1 MVVAAGD
8 DDDDRLTLTL
18 APSPAPLRRLELRRP
33 PGGGGASPPPHL
45 PAAVVAGLGCW
56 ALARVAARDGGCV
69 PAALSA
75 AAAAP
80 RLLTL
85 HLTHCS
91 LTSLPDAVTQL
102 NSLTELR
109 VCHNKLAALPP
120 NLGALTR
127 LRRLHADSNQ
137 LATLPPS
144 ITALADLTELSLE
157 SNKLATPLT
166 DVARFPCLCALR
178 LANNPLAFLPDL
190 APASHLRCLT
200 AAGARLSA
208 DAGWTTWHVEL
219 EPPPSDARAYLPGA
233 ASASSRSRA
242 AVDSLWST
250 VFRRGAARHPLL
262 AGALAT
268 LVERDADAAAAM
280 AAAPGAL
287 QQLALALIA
296 CDDND
301 TVVDRLAA
309 ALATVAVSAW
319 TGPAPSGVQAGG
331 GGAPPPP
338 PPPPLPDADAH
349 LVPAAAALLASPRA
363 AHRAAGGVLVAGLA
377 RAGGAVALASR
388 EDVRTALVA
397 AVAGAP
403 SAPCAAALD
412 AVTALALADEAAA
425 SGLRGHAGLV
435 ATLER
440 AASGGPLPGTQ
451 AAAYSRRARATRA
464 LAVLGAVS
472 AVDRALATPA
482 DPYTTGIRVL
492 ALDGG
497 GMKGLALVRWL
508 DALEA
513 RLGPHAHVTDFFDLI
528 VGTSTGAIVA
538 AALTC
543 RRMPLQD
550 VRQMY
555 VTMGARVFQSA
566 AVVDGGGGGGVDAG
580 GATSPPPPTHPTVA
594 VTASAVAAASP
605 RAAVVAASVTA
616 TTAGDTPPQPATGD
630 GWRDTLSRAY
640 ASSTR
645 SMRVAVYGSKH
656 DASTFEA
663 YLKQLA
669 VFDSVG
675 APGDRLAD
683 IAATG
688 APRLAIVATLASVAP
703 ATPFVFRT
711 YSHPPA
717 SSSLATTLAPRPGS
731 AAPPVWAAL
740 RASSAAPY
748 YLYDFRIGAD
758 RFQDGATTANNP
770 AAIALQE
777 ARLLWPGAP
786 LSLLVSIG
794 CGAPPRRPR
803 DRGGGV
809 GAAMMDTGAVLIE
822 AATSVRPP
830 HDALASL
837 APLVPGFKYA
847 RFAPVDVRCAMDL
860 DETDPGK
867 WAALEAAAD
876 AAAAEP
882 GAAATLDEVAAILTE
897 GGVRCAQ
904 GVVRRGE
911 RAAAAEKEGETAGG
925 GRAPPPPALTTPL
938 PLSALLTP
946 PARPVVA
953 ILTAAAPTPEHDA
966 AFPAVAAARGA
977 AVAAAGPSAAPVSLP
992 PSVDGAAA
1000 LAGALATAPPT
1011 AGVVVLALHAD
1022 GGGGLATRVARSPIA
1037 FVLPSPDADA
1047 AAAAAGGTSLLA
1059 LAAASP
1065 AGLRGGG
1072 GAALALTTATP
1083 VAIAF
1088 TRAAPAASALSL
1100 PPASGAGRV
1109 LVSVAPLADAVA
1121 RSFVGAGAVAVIAP
1135 RVSRAVPPPSP
1146 DAAASFV
1153 SALVRGLRGGGVPV
1167 QAALNAAA
1175 AAAPDVAACVGVWWR
1190 SGGVVVAPRGLMM
1203 VSGGRLKVDEGVE
1216 KRN

>member
-1 MVVAAGD
+1 M
-8 DDDDRLTLTL
+8 
-18 APSPAPLRRLELRRP
+18 
-33 PGGGGASPPPHL
+33 
-45 PAAVVAGLGCW
+45 
-56 ALARVAARDGGCV
+56 
-69 PAALSA
+69 
-75 AAAAP
+75 
-80 RLLTL
+80 
-85 HLTHCS
+85 
-91 LTSLPDAVTQL
+91 
-102 NSLTELR
+102 
-109 VCHNKLAALPP
+109 
-120 NLGALTR
+120 
-127 LRRLHADSNQ
+127 
-137 LATLPPS
+137 
-144 ITALADLTELSLE
+144 
-157 SNKLATPLT
+157 
-166 DVARFPCLCALR
+166 
-178 LANNPLAFLPDL
+178 
-190 APASHLRCLT
+190 
-200 AAGARLSA
+200 
-208 DAGWTTWHVEL
+208 
-219 EPPPSDARAYLPGA
+219 
-233 ASASSRSRA
+233 
-242 AVDSLWST
+242 
-250 VFRRGAARHPLL
+250 
-262 AGALAT
+262 
-268 LVERDADAAAAM
+268 
-280 AAAPGAL
+280 
-287 QQLALALIA
+287 
-296 CDDND
+296 
-301 TVVDRLAA
+301 
-309 ALATVAVSAW
+309 
-319 TGPAPSGVQAGG
+319 
-331 GGAPPPP
+331 
-338 PPPPLPDADAH
+338 
-349 LVPAAAALLASPRA
+349 
-363 AHRAAGGVLVAGLA
+363 LVAGLA
-377 RAGGAVALASR
+377 RAGGALALASR
-388 EDVRTALVA
+388 DDARRALAA

-412 AVTALALADEAAA
+412 AVTALALADDAAA
-425 SGLRGHAGLV
+425 SALRGHAGLL

-451 AAAYSRRARATRA
+451 AAAHSRRARATRA

-472 AVDRALATPA
+472 SVDRALATPA

-497 GMKGLALVRWL
+497 GMKGLALIRTL
-508 DALEA
+508 TALSA
-513 RLGPHAHVTDFFDLI
+513 RLGPHSHVTDFFDLI

-566 AVVDGGGGGGVDAG
+566 AVVDGGGGGGASAAG
-580 GATSPPPPTHPTVA
+580 PTSPPPPTHPTVS
-594 VTASAVAAASP
+594 VTATAVSAASP

-616 TTAGDTPPQPATGD
+616 TAGDTPQPATGD

-669 VFDSVG
+669 VFDDVG

-711 YSHPPA
+711 YAHPPA
-717 SSSLATTLAPRPGS
+717 ASALATTLAPRPGS

-748 YLYDFRIGAD
+748 YLDDFRIGAD

-837 APLVPGFKYA
+837 APLVPGFKYG

-882 GAAATLDEVAAILTE
+882 DAAAALDEVAAILTE

-904 GVVRRGE
+904 GVVRQGE
-911 RAAAAEKEGETAGG
+911 RAAAAEKEEKAPADGG
-925 GRAPPPPALTTPL
+925 SVPPPPALTTPL
-938 PLSALLTP
+938 PLAALLTP

-953 ILTAAAPTPEHDA
+953 IITAAAPTPEHDA
-966 AFPAVAAARGA
+966 AFPAVAAACGA
-977 AVAAAGPSAAPVSLP
+977 AVAAAGPSAAPVTLP
-992 PSVDGAAA
+992 PSVAADGAAA

-1011 AGVVVLALHAD
+1011 AGVVVLVLHAD

-1037 FVLPSPDADA
+1037 FALPSPDADA
-1047 AAAAAGGTSLLA
+1047 AAAAAGGDQHTLLA

-1065 AGLRGGG
+1065 AGLRGDA
-1072 GAALALTTATP
+1072 GAALALTSATP
-1083 VAIAF
+1083 AAIAF

-1109 LVSVAPLADAVA
+1109 LVSVAPLADSVA

-1135 RVSRAVPPPSP
+1135 CVSRAVPPPPP

-1153 SALVRGLRGGGVPV
+1153 SALLRGLRGGGVPV
-1167 QAALNAAA
+1167 LAALNAAA

-1190 SGGVVVAPRGLMM
+1190 SGGGVVAATRA
-1203 VSGGRLKVDEGVE
+1203 VDGEWREVEG
-1216 KRN
+1216 